1 MRIAL
6 FTETFLPKVDG
17 IVTRL
22 RHTVDHLQRSGNQV
36 LVIAP
41 DGGITEHKGAKVYG
55 VTGFPLPLYPELK
68 MALPRPA
75 IGYAL
80 EEFKP
85 DVIHVVNPAVLGLS
99 GIFYSKILKIPL
111 VASYH
116 THLPQYLQHY
126 GLGMLEGFLWE
137 LLKGAHNQAALNLC
151 TSTAMVEELTA
162 HGIERVDLWQR
173 GVDTELFHPDLASVE
188 MRSRLSK
195 NHPESPL
202 LLYVG
207 RLSAEKEIE
216 RIKPIL
222 EAIPEARLALVGD
235 GPHREALQKH
245 FAGTNTY
252 FVGYLMGQELGS
264 AFASADAFIFPSR
277 TETLGLV
284 LLEAMAAGCPVVAA
298 RSGGIPDI
306 VTDEV
311 NGYLFEP
318 TADVQGAIAAT
329 VRLLEQKQ
337 QRDIIR
343 KNARQ
348 EAESWGWAAA
358 TRQLQDYYQKVI
370 FSEEL
375 AKSGNGE

>member
-22 RHTVDHLQRSGNQV
+22 RHTVDHLQRNGNQV
-36 LVIAP
+36 LVVAP
-41 DGGITEHKGAKVYG
+41 EGGITEHKGAKVYG

-80 EEFKP
+80 EEFQP
-85 DVIHVVNPAVLGLS
+85 DIIHVVNPAVLGLS
-99 GIFYSKILKIPL
+99 GIFYSKTLKIPL

-126 GLGMLEGFLWE
+126 GLGMLEGLLWE

-151 TSTAMVEELTA
+151 TSTAMMEELSA

-188 MRSRLSK
+188 MRSRLSQ

-235 GPHREALQKH
+235 GPHRQALEKH
-245 FAGTNTY
+245 FADTNTH

-306 VTDEV
+306 VTDGV

-318 TADVQGAIAAT
+318 TVDVQGAIAAS

-343 KNARQ
+343 QNARR
-348 EAESWGWAAA
+348 EAEIWGWAAA
-358 TRQLQDYYQKVI
+358 TSQLQDYYQKVV
-370 FSEEL
+370 FSQQL
-375 AKSGNGE
+375 TK

>member
-1 MRIAL
+1 
-6 FTETFLPKVDG
+6 
-17 IVTRL
+17 

-85 DVIHVVNPAVLGLS
+85 DIIHVVNPAVLGLS

-188 MRSRLSK
+188 MRSRLSQ

-306 VTDEV
+306 VTDGV

-343 KNARQ
+343 QNARQ
-348 EAESWGWAAA
+348 EAEIWGWPSA
-358 TRQLQDYYQKVI
+358 TKQLQDYYQKVI
-370 FSEEL
+370 FSEKL
-375 AKSGNGE
+375 AKSGSSE